1 MPPIRICNECEQ
13 LLTISANAL
22 RRHAADMHN
31 AISLVQADMTEKQV
45 DKYKIGL
52 IASFNDAQSAWDAYR
67 SHLKEHGI
75 LPVIR

>member
-31 AISLVQADMTEKQV
+31 AISLVQTDITEEQV
-45 DKYKIGL
+45 DKYKIRL
-52 IASFNDAQSAWDAYR
+52 IASFNDGQSAWNAYC
-67 SHLKEHGI
+67 SHLRTHGI
-75 LPVIR
+75 LP